1 MNSQYKEFFDFDI
14 ITSKLVFVVF
24 DWLISVGNISSRFDN
39 LQKTKLIINK
49 RLSKSSSDKWD
60 KQFKS
65 GPSKICGR
73 QAVF

>member
-14 ITSKLVFVVF
+14 TSTLVFVF

-39 LQKTKLIINK
+39 VQKTKLIINK

-60 KQFKS
+60 KAFKS

>member
-14 ITSKLVFVVF
+14 TSTLVFVVF

-39 LQKTKLIINK
+39 VQKTKPIINK

-60 KQFKS
+60 KALKS

>member
-14 ITSKLVFVVF
+14 TSTLVFVVF

-49 RLSKSSSDKWD
+49 RLSKSSSDKWA
-60 KQFKS
+60 KAFKS

-73 QAVF
+73 EAVF